1 MAGFDRAVASSF
13 FLFNALSSTDMVNIV
28 TTEVIVIFTSIIYVG
43 TSILNIRAGYKLD
56 LELILYCF

>member
-1 MAGFDRAVASSF
+1 VAGFDRAVASSF

>member
-13 FLFNALSSTDMVNIV
+13 FLFNAMSSTDMVNIV